1 MEPELRKD
9 VLDYFDYVDENKN
22 LDEALLLKEVGRSCR
37 EDVLRHFAFRKLCDS
52 IKFGAFQ
59 EGVVASLVRSMAPRT
74 AAPGE
79 IILEGNDDAYY
90 VLRAGRA
97 HTVDACGHSEPVSP
111 GMLLAQSEF
120 VAAAKRVGPCT
131 RLLELDVYE
140 AVISRNGTTHP
151 YVRCVTETV
160 TPFGVSVKR
169 VESAVRK
176 YTKRPHFDERF
187 ELKVYA
193 NTTCCVHVL
202 HHRRGLDG
210 IDIGRVELRLGDGAP
225 RWHTILDGRNRPAGR
240 VRLAARTAA
249 LPPSRVAASAEVTVV
264 ADTFCHLYVLAAA
277 AQEDLRRYMRAMR
290 LPLAKRLPADARAD
304 VAMKRDRALAKAR
317 NVAAAIRPFA
327 ASAPAPAS
335 PTTGDVEAMSPSEA
349 APASRA
355 RPATRGALRATLR
368 AGTVRSTSS
377 FSRSVRRATQRGR
390 PATPFSRVA
399 RVAPAAIF
407 EDGEEDEAV

>member
-1 MEPELRKD
+1 M
-9 VLDYFDYVDENKN
+9 
-22 LDEALLLKEVGRSCR
+22 
-37 EDVLRHFAFRKLCDS
+37 
-52 IKFGAFQ
+52 
-59 EGVVASLVRSMAPRT
+59 
-74 AAPGE
+74 
-79 IILEGNDDAYY
+79 
-90 VLRAGRA
+90 LRAGRA

-140 AVISRNGTTHP
+140 AVLSRNGTTHP

-169 VESAVRK
+169 VESGVRK

-327 ASAPAPAS
+327 SAPAS
-335 PTTGDVEAMSPSEA
+335 PVGVPASDDAPAPTGDVEAPASNDAPAPAGDVEA
-349 APASRA
+349 PPGEEVPRPASRA

-368 AGTVRSTSS
+368 AGSRSTPS
-377 FSRSVRRATQRGR
+377 FSRSVRRATQRGQ

-407 EDGEEDEAV
+407 EEGEEDEAV

>member
-1 MEPELRKD
+1 M
-9 VLDYFDYVDENKN
+9 
-22 LDEALLLKEVGRSCR
+22 
-37 EDVLRHFAFRKLCDS
+37 
-52 IKFGAFQ
+52 
-59 EGVVASLVRSMAPRT
+59 
-74 AAPGE
+74 
-79 IILEGNDDAYY
+79 
-90 VLRAGRA
+90 
-97 HTVDACGHSEPVSP
+97 
-111 GMLLAQSEF
+111 
-120 VAAAKRVGPCT
+120 
-131 RLLELDVYE
+131 
-140 AVISRNGTTHP
+140 
-151 YVRCVTETV
+151 TETV

-193 NTTCCVHVL
+193 TTTCCVHVL

-210 IDIGRVELRLGDGAP
+210 IDIGRVSLKLGDGAP

-240 VRLAARTAA
+240 VRLAARTSA

-317 NVAAAIRPFA
+317 NIAAAIRPFA
-327 ASAPAPAS
+327 SAPAS
-335 PTTGDVEAMSPSEA
+335 PVEAPASDVEASPPSEE

-355 RPATRGALRATLR
+355 RPPTRGALRATLR
-368 AGTVRSTSS
+368 AGTVRSTPS

-390 PATPFSRVA
+390 PATAFSRVA

-407 EDGEEDEAV
+407 EEGDEDEAV